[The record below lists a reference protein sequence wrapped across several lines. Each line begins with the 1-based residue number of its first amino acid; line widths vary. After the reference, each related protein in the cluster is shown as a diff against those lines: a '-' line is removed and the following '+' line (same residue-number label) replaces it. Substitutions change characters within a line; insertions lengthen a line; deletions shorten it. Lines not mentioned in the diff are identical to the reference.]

1 MVFLH
6 KWSISRWIWSARLY
20 GQFLMCKTALSPN
33 ENRLQICQKSERISC
48 VIPRCKLHCGI
59 TQPILRIFWHIGI
72 LLTGGLIYNPI
83 STSVAFIRSHRHFCS
98 TPKRGIHMGV
108 DEAQAGRQVPSAAR
122 RTSGRA
128 GIRGQPNATSLS
140 LTHPQRCQLLSA
152 TRCRW
157 YTLIEE
163 RAMSKW

>member
-1 MVFLH
+1 
-6 KWSISRWIWSARLY
+6 
-20 GQFLMCKTALSPN
+20 
-33 ENRLQICQKSERISC
+33 
-48 VIPRCKLHCGI
+48 
-59 TQPILRIFWHIGI
+59 
-72 LLTGGLIYNPI
+72 
-83 STSVAFIRSHRHFCS
+83 
-98 TPKRGIHMGV
+98 MGV

-128 GIRGQPNATSLS
+128 GIGGQPNATSLS

-163 RAMSKW
+163 RAMSK